1 MYGYIYDIFLSQK
14 QFTKEVIK
22 VENSLTDLGLQGHI
36 VRLSLISNIGHAIEE
51 LLSRG
56 VQTIVA
62 VGSDQLFSSLADYA
76 DNLKN
81 ITFGLIPIGSHR
93 LLADML
99 GLPDGEAACQI
110 LSARRI
116 KYLRLGRINA
126 KYFIHSIVTTDTRV
140 QLGCDSR
147 FTASSMT
154 DNAIISVLNQP
165 SQDDDTAT
173 KKSDGT
179 LTVVVT
185 PNIKPGMLRKRL
197 PMPSTIV
204 HTLHVCIDEPRQVPL
219 VVDGQKIVKT
229 PVDITTSEQTMR
241 VIVGK
246 NRKV

>member
-22 VENSLTDLGLQGHI
+22 VENSLTDLGLQGQI
-36 VRLSLISNIGHAIEE
+36 IRISLISNVGHAIEE

-76 DNLKN
+76 DTLKN
-81 ITFGLIPIGSHR
+81 ITLGLIPIGSHQ
-93 LLADML
+93 LLADTL
-99 GLPDGEAACQI
+99 GIPTGEAACQT

-126 KYFIHSIVTTDTRV
+126 RYFIHSIVTQDTRV
-140 QLGCDSR
+140 KIGCDKR

-154 DNAIISVLNQP
+154 SDAIISILNQP
-165 SQDDDTAT
+165 SDEAEG
-173 KKSDGT
+173 K
-179 LTVVVT
+179 LTVVLT
-185 PNIKPGMLRKRL
+185 PTSKPGLLRKRL

-204 HTLHVCIDEPRQVPL
+204 DTHHVCINEPRQVPL
-219 VVDGQKIVKT
+219 IIDGQKIIKT
-229 PVDITTSEQTMR
+229 PVDVSLSNQTIR

-246 NRKV
+246 NRKI

>member
-22 VENSLTDLGLQGHI
+22 VENTLTDLGLQGHI
-36 VRLSLISNIGHAIEE
+36 VRISLISNVGHAIED

-62 VGSDQLFSSLADYA
+62 VGSDQLFSTLADYA
-76 DNLKN
+76 DSLKN
-81 ITFGLIPIGSHR
+81 ITLALIPIGSHR

-99 GLPDGEAACQI
+99 GIPNGEAACQI

-126 KYFIHSIVTTDTRV
+126 RYFIHSIVTQDTRV
-140 QLGCDSR
+140 RLGCDRR
-147 FTASSMT
+147 FTASSMSE
-154 DNAIISVLNQP
+154 NAIISVLNQP
-165 SQDDDTAT
+165 SDEDDSAA

-185 PNIKPGMLRKRL
+185 PNIKPGLLRKRL

-204 HTLHVCIDEPRQVPL
+204 HTMHVCINEPRQVPL
-219 VVDGQKIVKT
+219 VIDGQKIIKT
-229 PVDITTSEQTMR
+229 PVDVTTSDQTIR